1 MTTLQLKP
9 FQNEKTIQE
18 EWLSGENVLK
28 PIIKVIFLLF
38 FFFVGTQS

>member
-1 MTTLQLKP
+1 MTMAALQLKP

-28 PIIKVIFLLF
+28 PTIKVVSLLF
-38 FFFVGTQS
+38 FFFFL